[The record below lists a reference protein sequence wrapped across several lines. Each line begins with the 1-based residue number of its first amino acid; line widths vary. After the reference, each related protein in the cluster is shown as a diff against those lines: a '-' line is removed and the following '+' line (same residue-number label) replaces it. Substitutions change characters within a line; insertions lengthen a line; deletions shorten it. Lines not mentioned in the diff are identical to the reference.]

1 MFPENFE
8 PLSFDDNVVLARINL
23 CCAAIA
29 LLVSA
34 FLLEWGNWPE
44 RSLPLAAAAGLIY
57 LARQI
62 DGVFRR
68 LDCTVRKPEQQ
79 RPPLDNYFLPF

>member
-1 MFPENFE
+1 MFPENFA
-8 PLSFDDNVVLARINL
+8 PLSFDENVLLARINL

-62 DGVFRR
+62 DRVFRR
-68 LDCTVRKPEQQ
+68 LDCAVGRREQQ
-79 RPPLDNYFLPF
+79 RPPLDIYFLPF